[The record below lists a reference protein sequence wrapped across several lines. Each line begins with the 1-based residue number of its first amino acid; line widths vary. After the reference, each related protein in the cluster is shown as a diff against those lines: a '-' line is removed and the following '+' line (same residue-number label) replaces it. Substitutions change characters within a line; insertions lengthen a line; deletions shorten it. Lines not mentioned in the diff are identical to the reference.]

1 MNGADRWTVRYA
13 AAHIA
18 TGLHLGLGRVHGN
31 WEATHSSLT
40 ELGLHITATSRTP
53 CNADGLAGA
62 EAALVQCWRYF
73 VCSAE
78 QRRLLTFIICFHSHT
93 LRALCNSRGTDEG
106 TTHWIWAIFVD
117 AVSAA
122 HGR

>member
-1 MNGADRWTVRYA
+1 MDRAVCGSSYCYGTA
-13 AAHIA
+13 
-18 TGLHLGLGRVHGN
+18 LGPRA

-78 QRRLLTFIICFHSHT
+78 QRRLLTFMIGFHSHT

-106 TTHWIWAIFVD
+106 TTHWRRGNIC
-117 AVSAA
+117 
-122 HGR
+122 